1 VTATLKLFQERGEV
15 FRDGL
20 VDRIEPDPKPLPD
33 FEQPWPS
40 AQDVAMLGLARPTL
54 PALAMT
60 DSGGSRRALTRAR
73 RLSTKRPFLLRT
85 SVKL

>member
-1 VTATLKLFQERGEV
+1 M
-15 FRDGL
+15 FRDGV
-20 VDRIEPDPKPLPD
+20 VDAIVPSPQPLPD
-33 FEQPWPS
+33 FPQPWAP
-40 AQDVAMLGLARPTL
+40 AQDVAMLGSARPTL

-73 RLSTKRPFLLRT
+73 RLSTKRPSLLTT